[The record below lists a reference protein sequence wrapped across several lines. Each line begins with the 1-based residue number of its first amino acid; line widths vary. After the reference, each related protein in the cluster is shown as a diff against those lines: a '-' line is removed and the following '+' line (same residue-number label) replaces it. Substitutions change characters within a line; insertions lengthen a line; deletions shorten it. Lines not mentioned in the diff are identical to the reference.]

1 MRSLLSAEECLAVV
15 SKLSDLLDEPAWS
28 AELFAREAACADNAW
43 GWQEHLHG
51 IIDDLMGAGPSPRE
65 VVERGCLPALAQAR
79 LLLCELAIRAYS
91 LQHGRNPATLADLV
105 PRYLPK
111 VPKDPF
117 DGGDFV
123 YRLTPKGYELHS
135 RQVDFQGKPIS
146 ADNPG

>member
-1 MRSLLSAEECLAVV
+1 MR
-15 SKLSDLLDEPAWS
+15 
-28 AELFAREAACADNAW
+28 DNAW